1 MITKHQKLDNI
12 RYIQL
17 GRQVTA
23 VVRLS
28 RKELDKLE
36 ELPRQTHV
44 KEPRLARKDMSSTQT
59 QSHQRKQIRP
69 SSASANLQSHV
80 AFSSGLFNNR
90 RPTTAVAVERPKT
103 GVPKAHHW
111 RGGSETAEL
120 DRIKLQRR
128 PTLSTVEGLEETD
141 VPRAGTAN
149 ASAGDLL
156 KSKVK
161 FHEFYWN
168 DI

>member
-1 MITKHQKLDNI
+1 MAPAPTPNP
-12 RYIQL
+12 
-17 GRQVTA
+17 
-23 VVRLS
+23 S
-28 RKELDKLE
+28 
-36 ELPRQTHV
+36 
-44 KEPRLARKDMSSTQT
+44 
-59 QSHQRKQIRP
+59 RKQIRP
-69 SSASANLQSHV
+69 SSASANIQSHA
-80 AFSSGLFNNR
+80 AFSSGLFDNR
-90 RPTTAVAVERPKT
+90 RPTTAAAVERPKT

-156 KSKVK
+156 KSKVTDGEIK
-161 FHEFYWN
+161 WFDLIFWGYACCYYRNCHILRLKLN
-168 DI
+168 VMP